1 MMVLAVHGPVQ
12 LFTGAEAA
20 PAFPVWVLPAVFGGV
35 AVLALATW
43 AWVAYRA
50 RAAGDVNE
58 HAFRTLARSMRLG
71 RNAKQMIRRLAFHHG
86 TASPLGLLMSEHALR
101 TALEAFERTGPGKRD
116 QRTVETVRRVFA
128 I

>member
-1 MMVLAVHGPVQ
+1 MMVLGVQGPVR
-12 LFTGAEAA
+12 LITGAEAA

-58 HAFRTLARSMRLG
+58 HAFRCLARSMRLG
-71 RNAKQMIRRLAFHHG
+71 RAAKQMIRRLAFHHG
-86 TASPLGLLMSEHALR
+86 SASPLGLLMSEHALR
-101 TALEAFERTGPGKRD
+101 TAVEAFQKTDPGKRD
-116 QRTVETVRRVFA
+116 QRVLETVRRTLTV
-128 I
+128 